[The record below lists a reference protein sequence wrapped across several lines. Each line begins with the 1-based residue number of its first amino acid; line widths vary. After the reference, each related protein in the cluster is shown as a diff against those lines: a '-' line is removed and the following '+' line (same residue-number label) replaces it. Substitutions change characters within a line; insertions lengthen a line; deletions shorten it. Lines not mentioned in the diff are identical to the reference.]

1 MTPGIPPLDGASL
14 MNNEAGK
21 DREFEK
27 SEGANGVVISLLS

>member
-1 MTPGIPPLDGASL
+1 MTLGIPLFDGASR

-27 SEGANGVVISLLS
+27 SEGANGFVISLLS